1 MTASTGRPIGPLQM
15 RVRTPHLT
23 AALKKTRNLPLGRT
37 HLPGASDDA
46 HDMPGI
52 GQVRP
57 RQHLRGTR
65 AVVATRI
72 SPKRHR
78 ELGNMCECET
88 NAERPE
94 RPYMGI
100 SGEQRTAERRHRLV
114 DAGIRIAST
123 RGCADVGVRTVC
135 VEADLS
141 HRYFYESFKCKNE
154 LLLAA
159 YEQLQATL
167 IETVVHAMGNLA
179 EHCFTRLIRSVEAF
193 LRFFEHNRH
202 ARWILLFE
210 SAIPGALNKDPTWRL
225 LSAYE
230 AMLTDELRRGA
241 NGNQP
246 SNQAAQAMACGLLG
260 ATVQLTVRCLVRS
273 PSESIDHTL
282 AALRFI
288 YGAAIHTW
296 SRPGG

>member
-1 MTASTGRPIGPLQM
+1 MDERW
-15 RVRTPHLT
+15 
-23 AALKKTRNLPLGRT
+23 
-37 HLPGASDDA
+37 
-46 HDMPGI
+46 
-52 GQVRP
+52 
-57 RQHLRGTR
+57 
-65 AVVATRI
+65 
-72 SPKRHR
+72 
-78 ELGNMCECET
+78 T
-88 NAERPE
+88 NTERPE
-94 RPYMGI
+94 RPYMGV
-100 SGEQRTAERRHRLV
+100 SGEKRTAERRHRLV

-123 RGCADVGVRTVC
+123 RGCVGVGVRTVC

-159 YEQLQATL
+159 YDQLQATL
-167 IETVVHAMGNLA
+167 IETIVLAMGNPA

-193 LRFFEHNRH
+193 LHFFEHHKH

-210 SAIPGALNKDPTWRL
+210 SAIPGALSRDPTWRL

-260 ATVQLTVRCLVRS
+260 ATVQLTVRCLICR
-273 PSESIDHTL
+273 PGESIDHTL

-296 SRPGG
+296 SRPCG